1 MDSDVRM
8 ELDAIWVAIGG
19 KPVIPPVTVPGNPD
33 DMVQIVSNEWI
44 ENRCTPDSNP
54 PLSDWLH
61 RWQLEA
67 IEDIARTLNIRLICP
82 HANPYSGEEGAH
94 KGNAAD
100 LIYFEVPKM
109 VEFVPLMV
117 EKFKNLTRS
126 TIPNPTRRQI
136 ISAATLDSTGWNHDG
151 HMHAELKQ
159 VMQNGQVLQLDQ
171 ILMDPAIR
179 AKILAAA

>member
-1 MDSDVRM
+1 
-8 ELDAIWVAIGG
+8 
-19 KPVIPPVTVPGNPD
+19 
-33 DMVQIVSNEWI
+33 MVQIVSNEWI
-44 ENRCTPDSNP
+44 ENRCTPGSDP
-54 PLSDWLH
+54 PLSDWIH

-67 IEDIARTLNIRLICP
+67 IEDIARTLKIRLIIP

-136 ISAATLDSTGWNHDG
+136 ISAATLDSTGWNHEG
-151 HMHAELKQ
+151 HFHCEMKAI
-159 VMQNGQVLQLDQ
+159 MQNGIVLQTDQ
-171 ILMDPAIR
+171 ILMHPKYRDA
-179 AKILAAA
+179 ILAAA